1 MAENTERRVRP
12 RGDEM
17 SLRRAAE
24 QTARRWERGAEDV
37 PSVSPEVLVQ
47 VAAAAGIP
55 EQDVRRAMWD
65 LASEKTAEPHS
76 LAWKLYGPAR
86 LRAVREVDRPAGR
99 TREHLEGLLRLEQ
112 GLKVRRKT
120 EMGSLWDPGDELGTV
135 RRALDFSG
143 DRTLLKTRSVE
154 LRVDAVDEER
164 CAANLTADVSNP
176 RSEYLP
182 LGGLPRADP
191 APTHPAPGPPQRS
204 APLSVGGILG
214 ATLAALFVLAGM
226 QNGLFLLGVLPA
238 LAAPAFCFRVA
249 YRRTTTDIRRALD
262 DLLDAVEQD
271 PAGGEQA
278 SDRGDREPG
287 TIKGLKPITRFTSPP
302 RDE

>member
-1 MAENTERRVRP
+1 MAENTERRLRP
-12 RGDEM
+12 AEVEM
-17 SLRRAAE
+17 ILRRASE
-24 QTARRWERGAEDV
+24 LNARRWERGAEDV

-55 EQDVRRAMWD
+55 ERDVRRAMWD

-86 LRAVREVDRPAGR
+86 LRAVREVDRPTGR
-99 TREHLEGLLRLEQ
+99 IREHLEGLLRLEQ
-112 GLKVRRKT
+112 GLKLRRKT
-120 EMGSLWDPGDELGTV
+120 EMGSLWDPGDELGMV

-164 CAANLTADVSNP
+164 CAANLTADVSNQ
-176 RSEYLP
+176 RSEYLS
-182 LGGLPRADP
+182 L
-191 APTHPAPGPPQRS
+191 
-204 APLSVGGILG
+204 GGILG

-249 YRRTTTDIRRALD
+249 YRRATTDIRRALD

-271 PAGGEQA
+271 PSQEGRAP
-278 SDRGDREPG
+278 DRGDRQPG
-287 TIKGLKPITRFTSPP
+287 TIKGLKPIPRFTSPP
-302 RDE
+302 RDG

>member
-1 MAENTERRVRP
+1 MAEHTEKRLRP
-12 RGDEM
+12 AEVEM
-17 SLRRAAE
+17 ILRRASE
-24 QTARRWERGAEDV
+24 LNARRWERGSEDV

-86 LRAVREVDRPAGR
+86 LRVVREVDRPVGR

-112 GLKVRRKT
+112 GLKVRRRT
-120 EMGSLWDPGDELGTV
+120 EMGSLWDPGDELGMV

-154 LRVDAVDEER
+154 LRVEAVDDER
-164 CAANLTADVSNP
+164 CAANLTADVSNQ
-176 RSEYLP
+176 RGEYLS
-182 LGGLPRADP
+182 L
-191 APTHPAPGPPQRS
+191 
-204 APLSVGGILG
+204 GGILG

-226 QNGLFLLGVLPA
+226 QNGFFLLGVLPA

-249 YRRTTTDIRRALD
+249 YHRTTTDLRRALD

-271 PAGGEQA
+271 PTGEEH
-278 SDRGDREPG
+278 SPDRGGREPG
-287 TIKGLKPITRFTSPP
+287 SIKGLKPIPRFTSPP

>member
-1 MAENTERRVRP
+1 MTEHTERRLRP
-12 RGDEM
+12 AEVEM
-17 SLRRAAE
+17 ILRRASE
-24 QTARRWERGAEDV
+24 LNARRWERGAEDV

-76 LAWKLYGPAR
+76 LAWKLYGQAR

-120 EMGSLWDPGDELGTV
+120 EMGSLWDPGDELGMV

-154 LRVDAVDEER
+154 LRVEAIEDER
-164 CAANLTADVSNP
+164 CAANLTADVSNQ
-176 RSEYLP
+176 RAEYLS
-182 LGGLPRADP
+182 L
-191 APTHPAPGPPQRS
+191 
-204 APLSVGGILG
+204 GGILG

-226 QNGLFLLGVLPA
+226 QNGFFLLGVLPA
-238 LAAPAFCFRVA
+238 LAGPALFFRGA

-271 PAGGEQA
+271 PSQGEK
-278 SDRGDREPG
+278 SPDRGDRQPG
-287 TIKGLKPITRFTSPP
+287 TIKGLKPIPRFTSPP

>member
-1 MAENTERRVRP
+1 MAENTERRLRP
-12 RGDEM
+12 AEVEM
-17 SLRRAAE
+17 ILRRASE
-24 QTARRWERGAEDV
+24 LNARRWERGAEDV

-120 EMGSLWDPGDELGTV
+120 EMGSLWDPGDELGMV

-164 CAANLTADVSNP
+164 CAANLTADVSNQ
-176 RSEYLP
+176 RSEYLS
-182 LGGLPRADP
+182 L
-191 APTHPAPGPPQRS
+191 
-204 APLSVGGILG
+204 GGILG

-249 YRRTTTDIRRALD
+249 YRRTTTDIRRSLD

-271 PAGGEQA
+271 PSQEQ
-278 SDRGDREPG
+278 SPDRGDRQPG
-287 TIKGLKPITRFTSPP
+287 TIKGLKPIPRFTSPP

>member
-1 MAENTERRVRP
+1 MAENTEKRLRP
-12 RGDEM
+12 AEVEM
-17 SLRRAAE
+17 ILRRASE
-24 QTARRWERGAEDV
+24 LNARRWERGSEGV

-120 EMGSLWDPGDELGTV
+120 EMGSLWDPGDELGMV

-154 LRVDAVDEER
+154 LRVEAIDEER
-164 CAANLTADVSNP
+164 CAANLTADVSNQ
-176 RSEYLP
+176 RGEYLS
-182 LGGLPRADP
+182 L
-191 APTHPAPGPPQRS
+191 
-204 APLSVGGILG
+204 GGILG

-226 QNGLFLLGVLPA
+226 QNGFFLLGVLPA

-271 PAGGEQA
+271 PSQEEQPP
-278 SDRGDREPG
+278 DRGDRRPG
-287 TIKGLKPITRFTSPP
+287 SIKGLKPIPRFTSPP

>member
-1 MAENTERRVRP
+1 MTEHTERRLRP
-12 RGDEM
+12 AEVEM
-17 SLRRAAE
+17 ILRRASE
-24 QTARRWERGAEDV
+24 LNARRWERGAGDV

-120 EMGSLWDPGDELGTV
+120 EMGSLWDPGDELGMV

-164 CAANLTADVSNP
+164 CAANLTADVSNQ
-176 RSEYLP
+176 RSEYLS
-182 LGGLPRADP
+182 L
-191 APTHPAPGPPQRS
+191 
-204 APLSVGGILG
+204 GGILG

-271 PAGGEQA
+271 PAGEEQ
-278 SDRGDREPG
+278 SPDRGDRQPG
-287 TIKGLKPITRFTSPP
+287 TIKGLKPIPRFTSPP
-302 RDE
+302 REE